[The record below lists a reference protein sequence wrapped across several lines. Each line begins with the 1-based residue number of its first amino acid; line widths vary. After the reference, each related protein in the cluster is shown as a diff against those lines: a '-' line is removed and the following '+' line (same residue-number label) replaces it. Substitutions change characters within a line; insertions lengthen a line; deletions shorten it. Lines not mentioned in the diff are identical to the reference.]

1 MGFRRAARQG
11 AAIQHSTQHEISIS
25 LYCIV
30 NHRGRDCD
38 WARCALCLPRCGKSE
53 WDVCGCVERAMRA
66 NDATGDLARILQ
78 LMGKHI
84 KSNSSKLKVA
94 KAQAPKRPAQGKV
107 AKGKSATKA
116 GATKGSLRGVHQK
129 QKAVAG
135 SFVRSC
141 GLSTAGLNS
150 LMQGALE
157 DLADAN
163 VKVKRL
169 PAASVKLKDGIPGG
183 SRGLLAG
190 MPPCDMVLTEPSEP
204 VGCLSVQAARG
215 PLPTP
220 ATQPN
225 ISSLLDG
232 FKL

>member
-1 MGFRRAARQG
+1 M
-11 AAIQHSTQHEISIS
+11 
-25 LYCIV
+25 CV
-30 NHRGRDCD
+30 
-38 WARCALCLPRCGKSE
+38 
-53 WDVCGCVERAMRA
+53 DVWNVQCERAMRC
-66 NDATGDLARILQ
+66 GDLVRILQ
-78 LMGKHI
+78 LMGRHI